1 MSQTPPDLQ
10 ALTFL
15 IARAQSDYA
24 RCLDDDQ
31 LEHWPDFFVE
41 DCLYKVTSAE
51 NLRDGLE
58 AGMIFANTRAMLKD
72 RVSALREANI
82 YERQAYR
89 HVFGMPCVLS
99 VTEDGARSETSFMVA
114 RIMRDGRTDLFA
126 TGRYLD
132 LYRIADGRALLAERI
147 VACDSSR
154 IDTLLAIPL

>member
-1 MSQTPPDLQ
+1 MSQTPQDLQ
-10 ALTFL
+10 SLTFL
-15 IARAQSDYA
+15 IARAQADYA
-24 RCLDDDQ
+24 RCLDDDR

-89 HVFGMPCVLS
+89 HVFGMPCIL
-99 VTEDGARSETSFMVA
+99 DAGAQGVRSETSFMVA

-132 LYRIADGRALLAERI
+132 LYRIADGRALLAERV